1 MWNDFSEY
9 IIKSITNDNS
19 NSSNNCNSN
28 NNSFKVAEIGIGN
41 FFQVANN
48 IRSYGID
55 IIKIDINPQGDT
67 VIFDDIKNPTID
79 LYGNV
84 KIIYSIRPPYELHH
98 NLINLAKTINATLII
113 KPLNNEFIDSKLN
126 MDIVNYKKVNFYK
139 YP

>member
-9 IIKSITNDNS
+9 IIKSVTGDSANGNS
-19 NSSNNCNSN
+19 NGD

-41 FFQVANN
+41 FFKVANN
-48 IRSYGID
+48 IRDSGID
-55 IIKIDINPQGDT
+55 IIKIDINPQEDT
-67 VIFDDIKNPTID
+67 VIFDDIKNPNID
-79 LYGNV
+79 LYDNV

-113 KPLNNEFIDSKLN
+113 KPLTNEFIDSKLN
-126 MDIVNYKKVNFYK
+126 MNLLNYKKVNFYK